1 MKLNFVKKTSSKL
14 YPVKKHLEYQEH
26 SPRNTKDVECH
37 KIPIRINRQKI
48 SRRTRQISK
57 KKVMGCEFQQNCKL

>member
-48 SRRTRQISK
+48 SRRTR
-57 KKVMGCEFQQNCKL
+57 